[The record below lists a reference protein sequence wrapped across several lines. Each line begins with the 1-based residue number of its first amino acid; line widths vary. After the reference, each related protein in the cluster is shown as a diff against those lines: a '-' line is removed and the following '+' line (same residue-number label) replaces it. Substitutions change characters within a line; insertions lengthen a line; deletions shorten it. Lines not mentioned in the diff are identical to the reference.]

1 MYPVLLFDMDG
12 TLVDSAEGV
21 YQSMRYAMEAEGV
34 PPIQREQARYF
45 LGETL
50 ESVLKRKFGMEGP
63 VVQRIRERFLPHY
76 QDTGLFATTPVPGM
90 VELTRALH
98 EKGYRLGIASCK
110 PWIYCGPTLQH
121 CGFSDCFE
129 AIAGSWHNGVPE
141 EKTAVIREALRLL
154 DVPPQAGRYDRRPG
168 RGHLLRGVPGDPGH
182 RVKLL
187 RLWGTGR
194 AGAGGRCGGS
204 PHGGS
209 PGPDHR
215 RTGMGSF
222 GQIKGDK
229 QWN

>member
-34 PPIQREQARYF
+34 PPIKREQARYF

-76 QDTGLFATTPVPGM
+76 QETGLFATTPVPGM
-90 VELTRALH
+90 VELTRAFH

-154 DVPPQAGRYDRRPG
+154 DVPAGQAVMIGDRGVDISCAASLGIPGIGLSYCGYGEPGELEQAGAVAVAPTAEVLG
-168 RGHLLRGVPGDPGH
+168 RIIEEQAWAH
-182 RVKLL
+182 
-187 RLWGTGR
+187 
-194 AGAGGRCGGS
+194 S
-204 PHGGS
+204 
-209 PGPDHR
+209 
-215 RTGMGSF
+215 
-222 GQIKGDK
+222 DK
-229 QWN
+229 

>member
-34 PPIQREQARYF
+34 PPIKREQARYF

-121 CGFSDCFE
+121 CGFSDFFE

-154 DVPPQAGRYDRRPG
+154 DVPAGQAVMIGDRGGGYFLRSFPG
-168 RGHLLRGVPGDPGH
+168 NPWH
-182 RVKLL
+182 RLKLL
-187 RLWGTGR
+187 RLWGARGVGTGR
-194 AGAGGRCGGS
+194 RCGSS

-209 PGPDHR
+209 LGPDHR
-215 RTGMGSF
+215 RTSMGPF